1 MKKKESNINYF
12 TYVLDLVSNFVVN
25 VIKKVNKLL
34 TSKRKGGFVKAVIRI
49 ICCLFLLSI
58 LKIPVELIGKAI
70 YGILYLCNI
79 PFDTLIL
86 NSWTLTYE
94 TIYMI
99 ISLIILMKTAF
110 NISNNKEFAFEY
122 KGSLENSKKVY
133 ETGYNVLRIF
143 TIISFIPLVLF
154 GVLLF
159 ALLGIFVGFIS
170 HGMYL
175 FGPILMV
182 AGLLIVLCFLLSY
195 LYDVVFDNKGGNK

>member
-49 ICCLFLLSI
+49 ICCFFLLSI
-58 LKIPVELIGKAI
+58 LKIPVELIGKTI
-70 YGILYLCNI
+70 YGILYLCDI
-79 PFDTLIL
+79 PFESLIL
-86 NSWTLTYE
+86 NGWTLTYE

-99 ISLIILMKTAF
+99 VSLIILMKTVF
-110 NISNNKEFAFEY
+110 NISDNKEFAFEY
-122 KGSLENSKKVY
+122 KGSLENGKKVY
-133 ETGYNVLRIF
+133 ETCYNVLRIV
-143 TIISFIPLVLF
+143 TIVSFIPLALF
-154 GVLLF
+154 GASLF
-159 ALLGIFVGFIS
+159 AMLGMFVGFIS

-175 FGPILMV
+175 VGPILMIV
-182 AGLLIVLCFLLSY
+182 GLLIILCFLVSY